1 MAGKTGMESYSLI
14 RPFTEVMFLVVC
26 NPQTNALTSG
36 GTWCYGYGVT
46 PSQTLKNGVPSNWP
60 PVYQTGRVAQF
71 NYQTGLAVNTY
82 GSMLFV
88 ADTGQNIIRLLY
100 CASGAF
106 IFQ

>member
-1 MAGKTGMESYSLI
+1 MK
-14 RPFTEVMFLVVC
+14 VMFLVVC

-88 ADTGQNIIRLLY
+88 ADTGQNIIRLFY